1 MRWTGWKGRWRPD
14 ARRRGGRAAAAEPEV
29 EGVDGRWRPDA
40 RRRRGRAAT
49 AEPEI
54 EGAAGREE
62 GWTGSGGRSGGGGGR
77 AAMRVG
83 RWGAAAERD
92 RGEVGERRVGLASEG
107 TGELWIRQWWTGLGR
122 IV

>member
-1 MRWTGWKGRWRPD
+1 MILIWIRIRQRGYGPAHLKPYPGE
-14 ARRRGGRAAAAEPEV
+14 RGGRCIGHQHRPSAAAVELEVDGV
-29 EGVDGRWRPDA
+29 EGAVAA
-40 RRRRGRAAT
+40 RRK
-49 AEPEI
+49 
-54 EGAAGREE
+54 EE
-62 GWTGSGGRSGGGGGR
+62 GRTGSGGRTRGGGGR
-77 AAMRVG
+77 AAVRVG